1 MSMARLWVPIILIN
15 FKTYLEAVGQRAVT
29 LAKYAAETTR
39 ETGVCVAIAPQTP
52 DIGRITQDLDVP
64 IFAQHIDPYPAGSY
78 TGYVLA
84 ETVRDAGAI
93 GTILNHSEHRLR
105 MDELE
110 ASIKRAQEA
119 SLTTCV
125 CSNVPT
131 VGAAVAHF
139 NPSMIAIEPPE
150 LIGTGK
156 AVSKEKPEVVTEAVS
171 IIKQVNG
178 KLPVLC
184 GAGIVDGGDVEAA
197 FKLGAVGVLV
207 SSSVVKSKAPR
218 TLIFDLANAAS
229 KYVH

>member
-1 MSMARLWVPIILIN
+1 MARLWVPIILIN

-64 IFAQHIDPYPAGSY
+64 IFAQHIDPYPPGSY
-78 TGYVLA
+78 TGYVLP

-93 GTILNHSEHRLR
+93 GTLLNHSEHRLR

-110 ASIKRAQEA
+110 ASINRAQEA

-156 AVSKEKPEVVTEAVS
+156 AVSKSKPEAVTEAVTL
-171 IIKQVNG
+171 IKQVNG

-184 GAGIVDGGDVEAA
+184 GAGIVDGSDVEAA
-197 FKLGAVGVLV
+197 LNLGAIGVLV
-207 SSSVVKSKAPR
+207 SSSVVKSKDPR
-218 TLIFDLANAAS
+218 TLIFDLANAAT
-229 KYVH
+229 KYLH